1 MKVNDD
7 VRLWSRYRS
16 MRVMISRLLG
26 LLTYDRF
33 SMSQVQHGTEFSLGS
48 LSGVVQVSPS
58 RVCLMC
64 STLAQCRP
72 NMGLSRQVTT
82 EKGKCKVRVAGRKS
96 NSESNVNVEYTVRI
110 RIYGRTTT
118 AGGN

>member
-1 MKVNDD
+1 VGISYD
-7 VRLWSRYRS
+7 VLLWSRYRS

-26 LLTYDRF
+26 LLVYDRF
-33 SMSQVQHGTEFSLGS
+33 SISHVQHGTELSLGS

-72 NMGLSRQVTT
+72 NMGLNGSVDA
-82 EKGKCKVRVAGRKS
+82 ENGKRKVKVAGRKS